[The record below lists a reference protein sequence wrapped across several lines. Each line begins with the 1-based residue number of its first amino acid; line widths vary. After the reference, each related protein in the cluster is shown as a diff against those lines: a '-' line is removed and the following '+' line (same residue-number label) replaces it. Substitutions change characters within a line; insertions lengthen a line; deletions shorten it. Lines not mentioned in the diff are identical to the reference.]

1 MNKMLEPK
9 SLDQLEHEVA
19 DWEAN
24 EVSAF
29 LKKQVER
36 KQQFFTIGDFPVK
49 RVYTAAD
56 IADTPIEDIGLPGR
70 YPFTRGPYPTMYR
83 SRFWTMRQIA
93 GFGTGEDT
101 NKRFKFLISQGQ
113 TGPLHRL
120 RYADADGLRLRP
132 SDERRRGRPRRRR
145 RRHARRHGGA
155 LRRHRSGENLGLDDH
170 QSERLDPAGDVYRA
184 WQKARLRSQQDVRHD
199 PGRHLEGIHGA
210 EGILLSD
217 RALGAHRARLHHLLR
232 RAHEALQPDQYF
244 RLPHLRGRL
253 FAAAGSRVHA
263 GQRHRLRA
271 RRC

>member
-24 EVSAF
+24 EVALVPEEAGRAQAAILHHRRFSGQAR
-29 LKKQVER
+29 LHRRRYRRHADRGYRPARPLPVHARPLSDDVPQPLLDHAPDRRLRHRRGHQQTLQVFDR
-36 KQQFFTIGDFPVK
+36 AG
-49 RVYTAAD
+49 AD
-56 IADTPIEDIGLPGR
+56 
-70 YPFTRGPYPTMYR
+70 
-83 SRFWTMRQIA
+83 
-93 GFGTGEDT
+93 
-101 NKRFKFLISQGQ
+101 
-113 TGPLHRL
+113 GPLHRL
-120 RYADADGLRLRP
+120 RYADADGLRLRSP
-132 SDERRRGRPRRRR
+132 DERRRGRPRRRR
-145 RRHARRHGGA
+145 RRYARRHGGA
-155 LRRHRSGENLGLDDH
+155 LRRHRSGENLGLHDH

-184 WQKARLRSQQDVRHD
+184 RQKARLRSQQDVRHD

-244 RLPHLRGRL
+244 RLPHFRGRL
-253 FAAAGSRVHA
+253 FAAARSRVHA
-263 GQRHRLRA
+263 GQRHRLRR